1 MTVVSIV
8 AAIVNSL
15 ALVLFVVLLFLFG
28 SEIPRR
34 GGHGEWTI
42 TASLVLLPMWL
53 LLACG
58 LSMLVPRQGFAW
70 LGGGS
75 ARQYLVV
82 LIGCLAL
89 FVVSWFT
96 AALGLEPA
104 TDIPW
109 AIRPFLP
116 WPHFVFPILVLLYSY
131 FAWNGPVPMAVR
143 VPLAALTAFALLL
156 CGGLLFQVVA
166 ELQISQNAASQGIV
180 DGANRRDAMILA
192 EVEAMDPEKDFG
204 RLLNF
209 TIEFESP
216 PIRAVA
222 LQKVLS
228 RPDAKGDVASAIK
241 KGYAAEAL
249 RFFQSNNL
257 PDQNAIA
264 ESVRDAIVAEAAGL
278 RRRMR
283 SEPTIFASDEDAR
296 VTLCLTVADKFR
308 GSGVNFAPAIQTY
321 RDAFDEPRTD
331 AAGAGAK
338 RTLDAWLASP
348 ERVRGHPHD

>member
-1 MTVVSIV
+1 MATVSI
-8 AAIVNSL
+8 ILNSL
-15 ALVLFVVLLFLFG
+15 AFVLLLVMVGLFG

-34 GGHGEWTI
+34 GNHGEWTI
-42 TASLVLLPMWL
+42 TVTLVLLPMWL
-53 LLACG
+53 LLASG
-58 LSMLVPRQGFAW
+58 MAMLVSRQGFAW

-75 ARQYLVV
+75 ARQYVIV
-82 LIGCLAL
+82 LSGCLAL

-109 AIRPFLP
+109 AIKPFLP

-156 CGGLLFQVVA
+156 CAGLVFELIAEIQKSQTAKLQGVV
-166 ELQISQNAASQGIV
+166 
-180 DGANRRDAMILA
+180 DDANRRDAIMLA
-192 EVEAMDPEKDFG
+192 EVEALDPEKDFG

-216 PIRAVA
+216 PIRALA
-222 LQKVLS
+222 LKKVLS
-228 RPDAKGDVASAIK
+228 RPDVKADIAAAIK

-249 RFFQSNNL
+249 RFFQSNSV
-257 PDQNAIA
+257 PDQNVIA

-278 RRRMR
+278 RGRMR
-283 SEPTIFASDEDAR
+283 TANTIYASDEDSR
-296 VTLCLTVADKFR
+296 VAQCLKIADKFR
-308 GSGVNFAPAIQTY
+308 SSAVNFAPAIQTY
-321 RDAFDEPRTD
+321 RDAFDEPRSD
-331 AAGAGAK
+331 VVDPAAK
-338 RTLDAWLASP
+338 RTLNAWLARNGGSNP
-348 ERVRGHPHD
+348 K